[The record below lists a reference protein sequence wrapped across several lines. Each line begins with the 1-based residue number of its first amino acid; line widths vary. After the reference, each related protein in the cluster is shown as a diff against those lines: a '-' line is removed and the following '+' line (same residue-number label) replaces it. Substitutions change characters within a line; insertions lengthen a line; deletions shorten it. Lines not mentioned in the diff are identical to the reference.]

1 LTAAPTRKANRASNE
16 SGAVPAEEPVSQ
28 AERSTLGGG
37 ASPQAIFDR
46 LRTKALE
53 ADRSRYASLEGT
65 ELISIKGNTIELAVS
80 APFHAER
87 LRSRIGD
94 LEAFAGNLLGQ
105 PTRITVEIRGAR
117 SQQDET
123 QESREHSR
131 KRRQEA
137 LNSEPVNLAIEILD
151 AEIVEIRPLG
161 ENR

>member
-1 LTAAPTRKANRASNE
+1 LEKKDRAESSN
-16 SGAVPAEEPVSQ
+16 
-28 AERSTLGGG
+28 LGGG
-37 ASPQAIFDR
+37 ASPEAIFDR
-46 LRTKALE
+46 LRAKALE

-65 ELISIKGNTIELAVS
+65 ELISIKGNTIELGVS

-87 LRSRIGD
+87 LRARIHD
-94 LEAFAGNLLGQ
+94 LEAFAGHLLGQ
-105 PTRITVEIRGAR
+105 PTRITVEIRAAR
-117 SQQDET
+117 SHQEET
-123 QESREHSR
+123 SESREHSR

>member
-1 LTAAPTRKANRASNE
+1 
-16 SGAVPAEEPVSQ
+16 VPAREPASQ
-28 AERSTLGGG
+28 GERSTLGGG
-37 ASPQAIFDR
+37 ASPEAIFDR

-94 LEAFAGNLLGQ
+94 LEAFAGDLLGQ
-105 PTRITVEIRGAR
+105 PTRITVEIRGVR
-117 SQQDET
+117 SHQDET

>member
-1 LTAAPTRKANRASNE
+1 
-16 SGAVPAEEPVSQ
+16 VPAEEPASQ